1 MNRQTTAKT
10 NYAEQF
16 FQLTRR
22 HLTVFFKNKVR
33 IFFTLMVPFIILI
46 VYIMFLRDLELSS
59 VKNILADLAES
70 GGDEIA
76 ALADD
81 PIFMKYVRTL
91 VDSWMLSG
99 ILAITSITV
108 SLQTN
113 TMIVID
119 RESGVNRD
127 FISSPINRNILIG
140 SYFFFNII
148 VTVIIC
154 ILFLLVCLIYLA
166 CLNEFFITFLDFLQ
180 IVGILMYSSV
190 VSVLL
195 TVFICSFVSRDS
207 TMASISTIVSTA
219 IGFLIGAYM
228 PFAMLPAF
236 IQNICVFVPGT
247 FSCSLLRYSFMLTP
261 LDGLTAYLGEVVQS
275 AQGAEL
281 IASLTGSFGYNINFF
296 GMSVSPGMQAV
307 AQLIII
313 AILVVANV
321 LVGNNLVKVIGSI
334 GKKTTQ
340 KLKKIKASFGTKK
353 TDGEAPTVAAQ
364 TDTANTGS
372 DEPPQNADTD

>member
-1 MNRQTTAKT
+1 
-10 NYAEQF
+10 
-16 FQLTRR
+16 
-22 HLTVFFKNKVR
+22 
-33 IFFTLMVPFIILI
+33 
-46 VYIMFLRDLELSS
+46 MFLRDLELSS

-353 TDGEAPTVAAQ
+353 TDGEADRKSVV
-364 TDTANTGS
+364 
-372 DEPPQNADTD
+372 